1 MLCFTG
7 LSSVDF
13 TPACI
18 SRRQRKTCGIRISLT
33 TNARNVFK
41 TFSRATYSRLVRY
54 LLAEIHALF
63 WLSAAICPLLAA
75 LTKASQEAQWWMFHV
90 RLVCKEWVWAAEVF
104 NCQHTAEIKSQVH
117 TECTIEKCWIY
128 TQLRTKCPFF
138 KQEEDTVNNYW
149 LNKYEMVVRTVAVGL
164 LKFHICK
171 YLIYFVFKQVFRLSI
186 FICTCLRCLYW
197 WQIFLLRHVCFYCC
211 FQSGN
216 VVFHCLLKWK
226 HYLDKYGLFYLK
238 HFQTHFYI
246 GINPQR
252 AVSWT

>member
-1 MLCFTG
+1 MLCFDSLLPSVRCWRHWPRPRRRRSGECSMSGWSAESECG
-7 LSSVDF
+7 LQRYSIVNTRLKSS
-13 TPACI
+13 
-18 SRRQRKTCGIRISLT
+18 RKYIL
-33 TNARNVFK
+33 NVLLRNVE
-41 TFSRATYSRLVRY
+41 S
-54 LLAEIHALF
+54 IHNWERKVL
-63 WLSAAICPLLAA
+63 
-75 LTKASQEAQWWMFHV
+75 
-90 RLVCKEWVWAAEVF
+90 
-104 NCQHTAEIKSQVH
+104 
-117 TECTIEKCWIY
+117 
-128 TQLRTKCPFF
+128 FF

-197 WQIFLLRHVCFYCC
+197 GQIFLLRHVCFYCC